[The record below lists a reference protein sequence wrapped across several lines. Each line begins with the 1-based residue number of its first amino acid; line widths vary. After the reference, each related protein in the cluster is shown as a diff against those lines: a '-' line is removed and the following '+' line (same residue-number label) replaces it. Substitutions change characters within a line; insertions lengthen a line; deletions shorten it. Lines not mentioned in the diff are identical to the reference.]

1 MLPWKFVTLASTFEF
16 LPGSTGASI
25 GWPLVMIAGVMVMF
39 VVVSLPFGSVT
50 VTFSISPALT
60 VPSFGTVIRTLDVF
74 ISVSFPCSTLLKVWF
89 PFISFINLTVGVPGI
104 ILTFA
109 PLSPLSPSLPSL

>member
-1 MLPWKFVTLASTFEF
+1 
-16 LPGSTGASI
+16 
-25 GWPLVMIAGVMVMF
+25 MF

-74 ISVSFPCSTLLKVWF
+74 TSVSFPCSTLLKVWF
-89 PFISFINLTVGVPGI
+89 PFISFINLTVGAPGI
-104 ILTFA
+104 ILAFA